1 MVIET
6 RTTQGETRKG
16 SIAQFSV
23 LETIFWASLCTLAFN
38 VLLLRDSGFTS
49 VEVGLMMAINNVVAI
64 IAPIIWGYLADRF
77 NRIKTLFLIA
87 NVLVMF
93 STLVLPL
100 CADRTVL
107 GVPLIAVTM
116 AVFQMAYAG
125 SYSLLDAWVVSMCN
139 ERKGKWIYSH
149 IRMWGAV
156 GYAFVSMLLT
166 YVAQQSSIRIAY
178 YTAVVIS
185 IGVLIWTCK
194 MPEPESAERLRKEKE
209 RVMVFELLKR
219 PKYVLLLVYNF
230 IFHISLYAASTF
242 IPYLMSEVG
251 LDASFASALSGIR
264 GLAEIPIY
272 IASAFLIRKIKP
284 QRILILA
291 GVLYCVEHASYL
303 VATNL
308 SMVIAAQIL
317 GGLAYGMFLSVAP
330 QTAASLAPEPL
341 HASSQTLMAS
351 LVFAGNIVASFLS
364 GWIIEIGSAEIL
376 YTVTA
381 VLQVFVTIFYTA
393 STLVQPIK

>member
-6 RTTQGETRKG
+6 RITQGETRKG

-93 STLVLPL
+93 STLVLPF

-185 IGVLIWTCK
+185 IGVLIWTSK

-264 GLAEIPIY
+264 GLAETPIY

-284 QRILILA
+284 QRLLILA

>member
-264 GLAEIPIY
+264 L
-272 IASAFLIRKIKP
+272 SLIHI
-284 QRILILA
+284 
-291 GVLYCVEHASYL
+291 
-303 VATNL
+303 
-308 SMVIAAQIL
+308 
-317 GGLAYGMFLSVAP
+317 
-330 QTAASLAPEPL
+330 
-341 HASSQTLMAS
+341 
-351 LVFAGNIVASFLS
+351 
-364 GWIIEIGSAEIL
+364 
-376 YTVTA
+376 
-381 VLQVFVTIFYTA
+381 
-393 STLVQPIK
+393 

>member
-6 RTTQGETRKG
+6 RITQGETRKG
-16 SIAQFSV
+16 AIAQFSV

-93 STLVLPL
+93 STLVLPF

-185 IGVLIWTCK
+185 IGVLIWTSK

-284 QRILILA
+284 QRLLILA

-393 STLVQPIK
+393 STFVQPIK

>member
-6 RTTQGETRKG
+6 RTTQGETREG